1 MVRLPLERVASMG
14 VFERGGQAALPGP
27 KLGLRGAATRGTRA
41 AREAD
46 ARTLCGQSRDSRPR
60 LRASHDQIVRHM
72 GNESAWRVV
81 WNDGEMVIWM
91 LPRRGQLNRLCS
103 D

>member
-1 MVRLPLERVASMG
+1 MHSARMKRLEFTRLLGGTVSAWPL
-14 VFERGGQAALPGP
+14 AA
-27 KLGLRGAATRGTRA
+27 RA
-41 AREAD
+41 QRREAD

-81 WNDGEMVIWM
+81 RNDSEMVIWM